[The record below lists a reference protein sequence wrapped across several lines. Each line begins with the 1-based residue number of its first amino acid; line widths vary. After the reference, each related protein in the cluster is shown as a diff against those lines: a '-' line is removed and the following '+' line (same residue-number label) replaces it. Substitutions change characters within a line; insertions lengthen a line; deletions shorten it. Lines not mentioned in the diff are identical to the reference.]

1 MKIVFAGSPEA
12 AKTTLEYLY
21 DQQSAFGF
29 EIAGVLS
36 NPPTAKGR
44 HKTPTPTP
52 VAAYALE
59 KGLPVFTP
67 EHLDSAAR
75 EAIAPLGADLLVCF
89 AYGHI
94 FGPKFLS
101 LFPMGGINLHPS
113 FLPKYRGC
121 TPVQQAILEGDEL
134 LGISIQTLSLKMD
147 AGDILK
153 QDFVNITEND
163 TTESLLNYSA
173 KKGAELICQIIK
185 ESAQAGALIKGK
197 PQHKEDISYTY
208 TITKDMAKI
217 NWNESAETI
226 CRKIRAYYPDPCC
239 WCLEQNDSLLKISA
253 ATEVFTAD
261 AQVLLEDDPVFAP
274 ILADNVY
281 KAFPCGKILA
291 YNKKTGGIYVKTG
304 DGILNITRLQRQ
316 GKNVM
321 IAKDFMNGAKDFIG
335 NVLK

>member
-1 MKIVFAGSPEA
+1 MKILFAGSPDA
-12 AKTTLEYLY
+12 ARITLESLY
-21 DQQSAFGF
+21 NSQNEFGF

-52 VAAYALE
+52 TAAFALE

-75 EAIAPLGADLLVCF
+75 EQIAPLGADLLVCF

-94 FGPKFLS
+94 FGPKFLA

-121 TPVQQAILEGDEL
+121 TPVQQAILDGEEL

-153 QDFVNITEND
+153 QDFVNIKEQD

-173 KKGAELICQIIK
+173 ERGAQLICQIIK
-185 ESAQAGALIKGK
+185 ESSEAGMLIKGK
-197 PQHKEDISYTY
+197 PQNKEGATYTY
-208 TITKDMAKI
+208 TITKEMAKI

-239 WCLEQNDSLLKISA
+239 WCLEENDSTLKIA
-253 ATEVFTAD
+253 AAKEIFPMN
-261 AQVLLEDDPVFAP
+261 EE
-274 ILADNVY
+274 Y
-281 KAFPCGKILA
+281 KDFPCGKVLA
-291 YNKKTGGIYVKTG
+291 YNKSMDGIYVKTG
-304 DGILNITRLQRQ
+304 DGILSITKLQRQ
-316 GKNVM
+316 GKNM
-321 IAKDFMNGAKDFIG
+321 MPYKDFMNGAKDFIG
-335 NVLK
+335 TVLK

>member
-1 MKIVFAGSPEA
+1 MKIIYAGSPDA
-12 AKTTLEYLY
+12 AKITLEALY
-21 DQQSAFGF
+21 ENQKEFGF

-75 EAIAPLGADLLVCF
+75 EQIAPLGADLLVCF

-94 FGPKFLS
+94 FGPKFLA
-101 LFPMGGINLHPS
+101 LCPMGGINLHPS

-134 LGISIQTLSLKMD
+134 LGISVQTLSLKMD

-173 KKGAELICQIIK
+173 KRGAELICDIIK
-185 ESAQAGALIKGK
+185 ESAAAGSLIKGK
-197 PQHKEDISYTY
+197 PQSKEDISYTY

-217 NWNESAETI
+217 NWEESAETI

-239 WCLEQNDSLLKISA
+239 WCLEENDSPLKISA
-253 ATEVFTAD
+253 ASEVF
-261 AQVLLEDDPVFAP
+261 DP
-274 ILADNVY
+274 DNEY
-281 KAFPCGKILA
+281 KAFPCGKVLA
-291 YNKKTGGIYVKTG
+291 YNKTTNGIYVKTG
-304 DGILNITRLQRQ
+304 DGILSITKLQRQ
-316 GKNVM
+316 GKNM
-321 IAKDFMNGAKDFIG
+321 MSYKDFMNGAKDFLG
-335 NVLK
+335 TVLK

>member
-1 MKIVFAGSPEA
+1 MKIVFAGSPDA
-12 AKTTLEYLY
+12 ARITLEYLF
-21 DQQSAFGF
+21 DQQNAFGF
-29 EIAGVLS
+29 EIASVLS

-52 VAAYALE
+52 VAAFALE

-67 EHLDSAAR
+67 EHLDSTAR

-94 FGPKFLS
+94 FGPKFLA

-121 TPVQQAILEGDEL
+121 TPVQQAILDGEEY

-153 QDFVNITEND
+153 QDFVNIKESD

-185 ESAQAGALIKGK
+185 ESSAAGALIKGK
-197 PQHKEDISYTY
+197 PQNKEGATYTY
-208 TITKDMAKI
+208 TITKEMAKI
-217 NWNESAETI
+217 DFNESAEMI

-239 WCLEQNDSLLKISA
+239 WCLEENNFPLKIA
-253 ATEVFTAD
+253 AAAEAVVPMEEYQA
-261 AQVLLEDDPVFAP
+261 FA
-274 ILADNVY
+274 
-281 KAFPCGKILA
+281 CGTVLA
-291 YNKKTGGIYVKTG
+291 YNKSTGGIYVKTG
-304 DGILNITRLQRQ
+304 NGVLSIQKLQRQ
-316 GKNVM
+316 GKNM
-321 IAKDFMNGAKDFIG
+321 MNYKDFMNGAKDFIG
-335 NVLK
+335 SVLK

>member
-1 MKIVFAGSPEA
+1 MKILFAGSPDA
-12 AKTTLEYLY
+12 ARISLEYLY
-21 DQQSAFGF
+21 EQQQTFGF

-59 KGLPVFTP
+59 KGLSVFTP

-75 EAIAPLGADLLVCF
+75 EQIAPLGADLLVCF

-94 FGPKFLS
+94 FGPKFLE

-121 TPVQQAILEGDEL
+121 TPVQQAILAGDEL

-153 QDFVNITEND
+153 QDFVHIKEQD

-185 ESAQAGALIKGK
+185 ESSAQGSLIKGK
-197 PQHKEDISYTY
+197 PQNKEDISYTY

-217 NWNESAETI
+217 NWNESAQII

-239 WCLEQNDSLLKISA
+239 WCQEPNDASLKIAEAHEISLS
-253 ATEVFTAD
+253 D
-261 AQVLLEDDPVFAP
+261 AQLILENDAIFAP
-274 ILADNVY
+274 IVSDSVFQ
-281 KAFPCGKILA
+281 AFPCGKVLA
-291 YNKKTGGIYVKTG
+291 YNKNTGGIFVKTG
-304 DGILNITRLQRQ
+304 DGILSITKLQRQ
-316 GKNVM
+316 GKNM
-321 IAKDFMNGAKDFIG
+321 MNYKDFMNGAKDFTGIT
-335 NVLK
+335 LK

>member
-1 MKIVFAGSPEA
+1 MKILFAGSPDA
-12 AKTTLEYLY
+12 ARISLEYLY
-21 DQQSAFGF
+21 EQQTAFDF

-67 EHLDSAAR
+67 EHLDSQAR
-75 EAIAPLGADLLVCF
+75 EQIEPLGADLLVCF

-94 FGPKFLS
+94 FGPKFLAM
-101 LFPMGGINLHPS
+101 FPMGGINLHPS

-121 TPVQQAILEGDEL
+121 TPVQQAILDGEEL

-153 QDFVNITEND
+153 QDFVHIKESD

-173 KKGAELICQIIK
+173 KCGAGLICQIIK
-185 ESAQAGALIKGK
+185 ESAEEGSLIKGK
-197 PQHKEDISYTY
+197 PQNKEGATYTY

-217 NWNESAETI
+217 DFSQSAESI
-226 CRKIRAYYPDPCC
+226 CRKIRAYYPDPGC
-239 WCLEQNDSLLKISA
+239 WCLEENDSPLKIAQAS
-253 ATEVFTAD
+253 EVF
-261 AQVLLEDDPVFAP
+261 DPDGQF
-274 ILADNVY
+274 
-281 KAFPCGKILA
+281 KAFPCGKVLS
-291 YNKKTGGIYVKTG
+291 YNKTNTGIYVKTG
-304 DGILNITRLQRQ
+304 DGILSIQKLQRQ
-316 GKNVM
+316 GKNM
-321 IAKDFMNGAKDFIG
+321 MNYKDFMNGAKGFVG
-335 NVLK
+335 TLLK

>member
-1 MKIVFAGSPEA
+1 MKILFAGSPQA
-12 AKTTLEYLY
+12 AQITLEYLY
-21 DQQSAFGF
+21 RQQEALAF

-52 VAAYALE
+52 VAAYAIE

-75 EAIAPLGADLLVCF
+75 EEIAPLGADLLVCF

-94 FGPKFLS
+94 FGPKFLE

-153 QDFVNITEND
+153 QDFVHIKETD

-173 KKGAELICQIIK
+173 QRGAQLICDIIK
-185 ESAQAGALIKGK
+185 ESSQADSLIKGK
-197 PQHKEDISYTY
+197 PQAKEGATYTY

-217 NWNESAETI
+217 NWQESSQMI

-239 WCLEQNDSLLKISA
+239 WCLEENDSVLKIA
-253 ATEVFTAD
+253 AAYEV
-261 AQVLLEDDPVFAP
+261 
-274 ILADNVY
+274 ILPQDNEY
-281 KAFPCGKILA
+281 QAFPCGKVLA
-291 YNKKTGGIYVKTG
+291 YNKETDGIYVKTG
-304 DGILNITRLQRQ
+304 DGVIRLTRLQRQ
-316 GKNVM
+316 GKNM
-321 IAKDFMNGAKDFIG
+321 MSYKDFMNGAKGFVG
-335 NVLK
+335 SVLK